1 MTNEESNAMMQAY
14 GGTAQ
19 AYCTTVE
26 SSGAYGEAKEAEAAN
41 QDEGALAMFGLT
53 LAFVMIT
60 LTVWMTARAI
70 VGKKAREEEEKAQI
84 SDEQMKGFESFRK
97 TWNDVAKNCVRVGEE
112 CEELEKCMSCEK
124 REVASV
130 KSEGRSTGANEEAVE
145 GKGKSKGKE
154 RVVKASAC
162 GINPCIPDN
171 QEWGEW

>member
-1 MTNEESNAMMQAY
+1 MTNEVSSAMRHAD
-14 GGTAQ
+14 GDSAQ
-19 AYCTTVE
+19 AYYTTAE

-70 VGKKAREEEEKAQI
+70 VGKKAREEEKQI
-84 SDEQMKGFESFRK
+84 SDEQMKGFEAFRK
-97 TWNDVAKNCVRVGEE
+97 TWNDVAKKCVRVGEE
-112 CEELEKCMSCEK
+112 CEVLEKCMSCEE

-130 KSEGRSTGANEEAVE
+130 KSEGRSTGASEEAVE
-145 GKGKSKGKE
+145 GKGKSKDKGRK
-154 RVVKASAC
+154 VKASAD